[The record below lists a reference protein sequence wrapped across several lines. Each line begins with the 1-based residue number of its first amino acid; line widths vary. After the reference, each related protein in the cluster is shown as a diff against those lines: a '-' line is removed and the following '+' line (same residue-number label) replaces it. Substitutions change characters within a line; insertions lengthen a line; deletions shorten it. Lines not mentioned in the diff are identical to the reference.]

1 MTTYRIDDEI
11 VDPSTRDG
19 QACLAD
25 AHAKRLRPLC
35 QCRAEGV
42 PMYVARAGDR
52 YLVKRMPDC
61 GATHRQDCGSYEPPA
76 ELSGAG
82 EVLGTAIV
90 EDEASGNVKLATAFS
105 LRTTS
110 GRAPPAP
117 SEDAG
122 GGDAHDSPRR
132 LTLLATLHYL
142 YDQGE
147 LTRWA
152 PGMAGKRNWG
162 VVRNQIM
169 AAGNGKALKGLP
181 LHQILFVPEMYNAE
195 RAAQIVARRSATIAE
210 ATQGEQNRLFL
221 IVCEL
226 KALLPSRYGYR
237 AAIKHMPDMSLM
249 VSNDLHAQIQRRFGP
264 QLELRETDE
273 SGHTLLIG
281 TVSITRAGT
290 PHLREASLMAVSE
303 RWLPY
308 ANRYELSVQ
317 AQLVEA
323 RRRFVLG
330 QRYNLRPDVPIAYG
344 VLTDTATTTALYLTP
359 PGASDT
365 YRSRL
370 HELIDTS
377 AMPHWHWDVET
388 GVLPPLPPPRS
399 ST

>member
-1 MTTYRIDDEI
+1 MPTYQIDNKI
-11 VDPSTRDG
+11 VDPSTQDG
-19 QACLAD
+19 QAALAA
-25 AHAKRLRPLC
+25 AHTKRLRPQCLC
-35 QCRAEGV
+35 QAEGV
-42 PMYVARAGDR
+42 PMYIARAGDR

-61 GATHRQDCGSYEPPA
+61 GAIHHQDCASYEPPA

-90 EDEASGNVKLATAFS
+90 EDESSGQVKLATAFS
-105 LRTTS
+105 LRTTP
-110 GRAPPAP
+110 GRAPPTA
-117 SEDAG
+117 SESAS
-122 GGDAHDSPRR
+122 GGDAQDSPRR

-152 PGMAGKRNWG
+152 PGMTGKRNWG
-162 VVRNQIM
+162 VVRHQIM
-169 AAGNGKALKGLP
+169 AAAGGKALKGLP

-195 RAAQIVARRSATIAE
+195 RADQIIARRSADIAD

-226 KALLPSRYGYR
+226 KDLLPSRYGFR

-249 VSNDLHAQIQRRFGP
+249 LSPELHTQIRKRFGAE
-264 QLELRETDE
+264 LELRETDE
-273 SGHTLLIG
+273 NGHTLLMG
-281 TVSITRAGT
+281 TVSVTRTGT
-290 PHLREASLMAVSE
+290 PHLREAALLSVSE

-308 ANRYELSVQ
+308 ANRYELAVQ
-317 AQLVEA
+317 QQLVEA

-344 VLTDTATTTALYLTP
+344 VLTDSPSSTALYVTP
-359 PGASDT
+359 PGASVA
-365 YRSRL
+365 YRDRL
-370 HELIDTS
+370 LELIETS
-377 AMPHWHWDVET
+377 AMPHWHWDVES
-388 GVLPPLPPPRS
+388 GLLPPLPPPRA